1 MQLRHALVI
10 ERHLATDQNVENN
23 TETPNINFRAGVL
36 PCLEQFGGCKVQTA
50 AERLQK
56 ASWRK
61 QIAETKV
68 DNFDITR
75 LADQDVLDLQVSMH
89 DAVPVTVI
97 QRTRDLAG
105 EFAGLLL
112 FQFAMRNDVV
122 QHLTPVDIFEEHVPV
137 VRGSHNISHP
147 ADVWVAGEA
156 DNGGLSSCSDFFR
169 AVCSFRFAT
178 VAVFLGRES
187 RYNLYSDL
195 RSGLVMV
202 HNMA

>member
-10 ERHLATDQNVENN
+10 ERHLTTNQNVENN
-23 TETPNINFRAGVL
+23 SETPNINFRAGVL
-36 PCLEQFGGCKVQTA
+36 PCLEQFGGCKVQTP

-56 ASWRK
+56 ASWRE
-61 QIAETKV
+61 QIAKTKV
-68 DNFDITR
+68 DDFDISR
-75 LADQDVLDLQVSMH
+75 LADQDVLDLQVSMY

-97 QRTRDLAG
+97 QCTGDLAG
-105 EFAGLLL
+105 ELAGLLL
-112 FQFAMRNDVV
+112 FQFAVRNDIVE
-122 QHLTPVDIFEEHVPV
+122 HLAPVDIFEEHVPV

-169 AVCSFRFAT
+169 AVCSLRFAT

-187 RYNLYSDL
+187 RDDLHSDL
-195 RSGLVMV
+195 
-202 HNMA
+202 